1 LHEAI
6 DWNKIISVASL
17 TNGRPFYGTIW
28 FSLVATIAVV
38 LVFWVV
44 AISSPNLEGRP
55 VRGEGQFGVVL
66 VAAYWVFVFPRLR
79 KSRTGEN
86 KPEPDP
92 SQRGKVVK

>member
-6 DWNKIISVASL
+6 DWNKIISVASSI
-17 TNGRPFYGTIW
+17 NGRPFYGTIW
-28 FSLVATIAVV
+28 FSLLATIAVV
-38 LVFWVV
+38 LVIWLV
-44 AISSPNLEGRP
+44 AVSRPYLEGRP
-55 VRGEGQFGVVL
+55 VRAAGQFGVVL